1 MSKESLEERYGV
13 KGIKC
18 TGKVNMNIKVC
29 PFIPLGM
36 SNLVTGECGV
46 CDRDSDEI
54 ISMEEYTKRYDE
66 SGYVWH
72 MTKGY
77 FEYKSKEELNRIL
90 EDLK

>member
-1 MSKESLEERYGV
+1 MSKESMEERYGV

-18 TGKVNMNIKVC
+18 TGKVNMNVVIF
-29 PFIPLGM
+29 PYIPLM
-36 SNLVTGECGV
+36 TTNCETGVGGCY
-46 CDRDSDEI
+46 DKHSDEI

-66 SGYVWH
+66 SGYVCH